1 MQIIVRL
8 GRYGI
13 KVLDWYAVEINDS
26 VSGKGMRD
34 CRDMGTD
41 PGVWVAKVGET

>member
-8 GRYGI
+8 GRYGV
-13 KVLDWYAVEINDS
+13 KVLDWYAVKTNDS

-34 CRDMGTD
+34 CRYMCTD
-41 PGVWVAKVGET
+41 PGVWIVKIGET